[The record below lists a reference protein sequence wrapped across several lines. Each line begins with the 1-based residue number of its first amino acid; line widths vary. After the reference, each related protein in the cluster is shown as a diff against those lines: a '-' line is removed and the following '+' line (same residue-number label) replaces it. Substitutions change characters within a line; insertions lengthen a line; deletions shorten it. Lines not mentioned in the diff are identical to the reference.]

1 LTNDSDQ
8 SAPAVARNDGTGS
21 RLAPGSGLEK
31 FAFGQPAA
39 SALEQGGLTRAF
51 NPTEIFRIL
60 NKWKLLILAVSIVGP
75 LIALGLSL
83 ATTPMFETA
92 AQIQINQEDPVVIP
106 GANSAKPLVVN
117 GQEFLATQI
126 GLLSSR
132 ALAQRVVDAK
142 RLANSPDYAAQGRSA
157 AERRDEATERLRG
170 QTSIEVVRGSRLVG
184 INIRSPDPVMAAA
197 VADSYAEQFIASN
210 LDRDFEATSYARKFL
225 EDRINST
232 RIKLED
238 SEREL
243 VNYAARQGIVELG
256 GAGGDQ
262 GARAVSLEASSLI
275 ELNSELAKARS
286 DRITAEQRYR
296 RSAGGSATTES
307 VNNPVLQDL
316 TGKRAAAQAEYQE
329 KLAIFLPGLPAM
341 IALKERINALER
353 EIASARGNVG
363 TAARLDYSSAVAR
376 ERELQSRVDGMKGKV
391 LDLRSRSIQYTI
403 LQREVDTNR
412 ALYDAL
418 LQKYKEVGVSSG
430 VGSTKV
436 AIVDRARVP
445 RTPVSP
451 RVAINVMLGLL
462 AGLLLGLGGAFLLEL
477 IDDTIKMPDDVRS
490 KLRMTLLGIMPT
502 AEDAVEFKDEI
513 ADPKSDL
520 IEAAHSLR
528 TALQFATGHGMPRSM
543 LVTSSRPG
551 EGKSSVT
558 LALATSL
565 ARLGKRVLIIDADMR
580 KPTFYVGTASRKD
593 TPGLSNVL
601 SGDVVLSA
609 VTHRSVVEHL
619 SIVSAGPTVPNPAAL
634 LSEGGFVKIL
644 ETASANFDHVIVDG
658 PPVMG
663 LADAPLMGSATEGA
677 VIVVEASSAHRS
689 AILASVARLVSA
701 NTRVLGVVLNKFESR
716 RNGYGDTYS
725 YSYNYGDPKAAGE
738 DEQDGRKIV
747 LVK

>member
-1 LTNDSDQ
+1 M
-8 SAPAVARNDGTGS
+8 R
-21 RLAPGSGLEK
+21 E
-31 FAFGQPAA
+31 
-39 SALEQGGLTRAF
+39 
-51 NPTEIFRIL
+51 
-60 NKWKLLILAVSIVGP
+60 
-75 LIALGLSL
+75 
-83 ATTPMFETA
+83 
-92 AQIQINQEDPVVIP
+92 
-106 GANSAKPLVVN
+106 
-117 GQEFLATQI
+117 
-126 GLLSSR
+126 
-132 ALAQRVVDAK
+132 
-142 RLANSPDYAAQGRSA
+142 
-157 AERRDEATERLRG
+157 
-170 QTSIEVVRGSRLVG
+170 SRLVN
-184 INIRSPDPVMAAA
+184 IIIRSPDPAMAAA
-197 VADSYAEQFIASN
+197 LADSYAEQFIASN

-238 SEREL
+238 TEREL
-243 VNYAARQGIVELG
+243 VNYAARQGIVALG

-262 GARAVSLEASSLI
+262 GAKAASLEASTLI

-316 TGKRAAAQAEYQE
+316 TGKRASAQAEYQE

-341 IALKERINALER
+341 VALKERINTLER
-353 EIASARGNVG
+353 EIALARGNVG
-363 TAARLDYSSAVAR
+363 SAARLDYGSAVAR

-418 LQKYKEVGVSSG
+418 LQKYKEVGVSGG
-430 VGSTKV
+430 VGSNKV
-436 AIVDRARVP
+436 SIVDRARVP
-445 RTPVSP
+445 RKPVSP
-451 RVAINVMLGLL
+451 RVAVNVMLGLL
-462 AGLLLGLGGAFLLEL
+462 AGLLLGLGGAFLLEF

-502 AEDAVEFKDEI
+502 VEDAVEFKDEI

-528 TALQFATGHGMPRSM
+528 TSLQFATGHGMPRSL

-580 KPTFYVGTASRKD
+580 KPTFYVGSASRKD

-634 LSEGGFVKIL
+634 LSEGGFAKML
-644 ETASANFDHVIVDG
+644 ETASADFDHVIVDG

-725 YSYNYGDPKAAGE
+725 YSYNYGGPKAAGE

>member
-1 LTNDSDQ
+1 MTNDSDQ
-8 SAPAVARNDGTGS
+8 SAHAVARNDGTDS

-31 FAFGQPAA
+31 FALGQPAA
-39 SALEQGGLTRAF
+39 SALEQGGLTRTF
-51 NPTEIFRIL
+51 NPTEIFRVL

-83 ATTPMFETA
+83 ATTPMFETSS
-92 AQIQINQEDPVVIP
+92 QIQINQEDPVVVP
-106 GANSAKPLVVN
+106 GAQSAKPFLIN
-117 GQEFLATQI
+117 GQEFLATQV
-126 GLLSSR
+126 GLLGSR

-142 RLANSPDYAAQGRSA
+142 RLANDPAYAGQGSGAAQ
-157 AERRDEATERLRG
+157 RRDQATERLRS
-170 QTSIEVVRGSRLVG
+170 QARIEPMRESRLVN
-184 INIRSPDPVMAAA
+184 IIIRSPDPAMAAA
-197 VADSYAEQFIASN
+197 LADSYAEQFIASN

-238 SEREL
+238 TEREL

-262 GARAVSLEASSLI
+262 GAKAASLEASTLI

-316 TGKRAAAQAEYQE
+316 TGKRASAQAEYQE

-341 IALKERINALER
+341 VALKERINTLER
-353 EIASARGNVG
+353 EIALARGNVG
-363 TAARLDYSSAVAR
+363 SAARLDYGSAVAR

-418 LQKYKEVGVSSG
+418 LQKYKEVGVSGG
-430 VGSTKV
+430 VGSNKV
-436 AIVDRARVP
+436 SIVDRARVP
-445 RTPVSP
+445 RKPVSP
-451 RVAINVMLGLL
+451 RVAVNVMLGLL
-462 AGLLLGLGGAFLLEL
+462 AGLLLGLGGAFLLEF

-502 AEDAVEFKDEI
+502 VEDAVEFKDEI

-528 TALQFATGHGMPRSM
+528 TSLQFATGHGMPRSL

-580 KPTFYVGTASRKD
+580 KPTFYVGSASRKD

-601 SGDVVLSA
+601 SADVVLSA

-634 LSEGGFVKIL
+634 LSEGGFAKML
-644 ETASANFDHVIVDG
+644 ETASADFDHVIVDG

-725 YSYNYGDPKAAGE
+725 YSYNYGGPKAAGE